1 MSLIIVI
8 VKIVRIVIRN
18 VVTEIHDC
26 YLLLVRGDGV
36 EPPLIVLIGCAP
48 LITYR
53 CDNLP
58 KSPHI
63 LTDGGDNHSNLNQI
77 LWKTHSNINYLFC
90 PLVRYQRQTG
100 RCP

>member
-8 VKIVRIVIRN
+8 VKIIRIVIRN

-63 LTDGGDNHSNLNQI
+63 LTDGGDKN
-77 LWKTHSNINYLFC
+77 
-90 PLVRYQRQTG
+90 
-100 RCP
+100 